1 MNIRKFAQIF
11 DGLKQA
17 HGTFTIESKSSSGKT
32 QGKANVV
39 REPRTK
45 EHWERHLAGQQSIGI
60 IPINEDNACRWG
72 CIDIDQYNFDHKA
85 LIDKIQQAK
94 LPLVVCRSKSGGAHV
109 FLFTDEFIP
118 AKDMQDVLT
127 QLSAGLGYG
136 GSEIFPKQI
145 SLNLERGDVG
155 NFLNMPYFDHENG
168 LRYGFNPDGTAATFE
183 EFLELVDQN
192 VQTHEQALALVVEQ
206 DAALPIPDGPPCL
219 QILCKEGIG
228 EGARNNGLF
237 NLGVYLRKAHPET
250 WESEIL
256 THNMNFIHPPLP
268 LGEVNTVA
276 KQLERKDYAY
286 KCRDAPINAY
296 CNPELCKTR
305 KFGIDAATTGVQI
318 ANLRKYN
325 SVPPVW
331 FLDVQGKP
339 LELATDDLMVQSAFQ
354 KACVDQLNFFP
365 RTVQKAQWEQR
376 INALLNEMSDTEG
389 HVIEVSQDVSVNG
402 QFADHLE
409 EFCTGHQAA
418 DEKEQILL
426 KRPWTD
432 EDRKETYFRLKDLEA
447 HLIKANFKVY
457 KTHQIAQRLR
467 DINGEATQLRI
478 QGKVVRLWKIPAH
491 EQAVSRIEPPSF
503 GGTEEEIPF

>member
-1 MNIRKFAQIF
+1 MNIAKFSEIF
-11 DGLKQA
+11 DGLRQA
-17 HGTFTIESKSSSGKT
+17 YGTFKIESKSSSGKT
-32 QGKANVV
+32 QGKATVV
-39 REPRTK
+39 RGERTT
-45 EHWERHLAGQQSIGI
+45 EHWEHHLSGQQSIGI
-60 IPINEDNACRWG
+60 IPINENNECRWG

-85 LIDKIQQAK
+85 LIDKIQAAK

-109 FLFTDEFIP
+109 FLFTDAFIP
-118 AKDMQDVLT
+118 AKDMQNVLT
-127 QLSAGLGYG
+127 QLCAGLGYG

-155 NFLNMPYFDHENG
+155 NFLNMPYFDHEDG
-168 LRYGFNPDGTAATFE
+168 LRYAFNLDGTAATFD
-183 EFLELVDQN
+183 EFLALVEEN
-192 VQTHEQALALVVEQ
+192 VQTYEQSLSLVIEQ
-206 DAALPIPDGPPCL
+206 DESLPIQDGPPCL
-219 QILCKEGIG
+219 QTLCKEGIG

-237 NLGVYLRKAHPET
+237 NIGVYLRKAYPDT
-250 WESEIL
+250 WETEIL

-276 KQLERKDYAY
+276 KQIERKDYAY
-286 KCRDAPINAY
+286 KCKDAPINAY

-305 KFGIDAATTGVQI
+305 KFGIDGAVSGVQI

-331 FLDVQGKP
+331 FLDVQGQP
-339 LELATDDLMVQSAFQ
+339 LELGTNDLMNQSDFQ
-354 KACVDQLNFFP
+354 RACVEQLNFFP
-365 RTVQKAQWEQR
+365 RTMQKAQWEQR

-402 QFADHLE
+402 QFQDHLE

-418 DEKEQILL
+418 DDKEQILL

-432 EDRKETYFRLKDLEA
+432 ESADFTYFRLKDLEA
-447 HLIKANFKVY
+447 HLVKANFKTY

-478 QGKVVRLWKIPAH
+478 QSKVVRLWKIPAH
-491 EQAVSRIEPPSF
+491 EQLTSRITTPKFSAD
-503 GGTEEEIPF
+503 EEIPF